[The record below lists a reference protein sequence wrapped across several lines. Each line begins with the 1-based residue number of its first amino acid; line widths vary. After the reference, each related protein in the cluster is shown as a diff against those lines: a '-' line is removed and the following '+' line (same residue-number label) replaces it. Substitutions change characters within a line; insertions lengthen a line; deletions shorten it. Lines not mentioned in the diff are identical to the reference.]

1 MLLMR
6 PFAIPCLQSGSR
18 VVTSGWLGA
27 VLCAVL
33 VAPAAGATVVKPWTP
48 ASADSITGLVS
59 EAKLRFR
66 QSDADTIT
74 EQSIVPFERVGQA
87 ARRLLR
93 RLGQQNMAQA
103 PAIEASLDSLGLDT
117 DVVSDPDLPSIVF
130 VLVRNPYRPSMQAVG
145 YLLWYRGVDLRMQG
159 ASFPP
164 AIRPKLR
171 TWWTGRSG
179 SPYAAAVVYRQ
190 RGVAGGLG
198 FKYLR
203 LSADGY
209 YWDLVQYEGNGPE
222 LGRDGD
228 ASFLDID
235 GDGQPELMSFA
246 PTAPDSILQVRNP
259 VQPVM
264 REVIYTDRG
273 QGFVVHDA
281 RVLPGPLATLRL
293 FLIFLREGNREQ
305 ARKLLMN
312 GDFLEL
318 ALAAGW
324 ADNRSPGQF
333 VVDQQEEGQSWP
345 EWFSAR
351 VHGVTGTRRWVFHFA
366 FTEGRWLIKDWIAEA
381 APQPAPGPVAPRDPK
396 GGNRP

>member
-1 MLLMR
+1 MR
-6 PFAIPCLQSGSR
+6 PFAIPCLKSGSH
-18 VVTSGWLGA
+18 VVTSAWLGA

-33 VAPAAGATVVKPWTP
+33 ATPATAAAVVKPWTP

-59 EAKLRFR
+59 EAKVRFR
-66 QSDADTIT
+66 QSDTDTIT
-74 EQSIVPFERVGQA
+74 ELSIVPFERVGQA

-93 RLGQQNMAQA
+93 RLGRQNMAQA

-159 ASFPP
+159 AAFPP
-164 AIRPKLR
+164 AVRPKLR

-235 GDGQPELMSFA
+235 GDGQPELLSFS
-246 PTAPDSILQVRNP
+246 PTEPDSILQVRNP

-273 QGFVVHDA
+273 RGFVVHDA

-293 FLIFLREGNREQ
+293 FLVFLREGNREQ

-366 FTEGRWLIKDWIAEA
+366 FTEGRWLIKDWIAEQ
-381 APQPAPGPVAPRDPK
+381 APRPDTGPAAPRDPK
-396 GGNRP
+396 GGKRP